1 MRQLSKWEKILK
13 KEGFKLVAGVDEA
26 GRGAMAGPL
35 VAASV
40 VLSLDCDIPGVKD
53 SKLLTP
59 SQRERLYDL
68 IIKEAVAYNVVLI
81 EVDEID
87 AIGLQKANLKALK
100 LAVEGL
106 SIKPD
111 FILCDYYKLDFENSV
126 SIKKGDSLCFPIGA
140 ASIIAKVFRD
150 RLMEKYHFS
159 FPQYCWN
166 KNKGYATL
174 EHIELVKLHGPS
186 ELHRRCF
193 LKPGFF
199 QSKLKGL

>member
-1 MRQLSKWEKILK
+1 MRELSKWEQILK
-13 KEGFKLVAGVDEA
+13 REGFKLIAGVDEA

-40 VLSLDCDIPGVKD
+40 VLPIDRDIPGVKD
-53 SKLLTP
+53 SKMLSP
-59 SQRERLYDL
+59 SQREKLYEL
-68 IIKEAVAYNVVLI
+68 IINEAVAYNVVSI
-81 EVDEID
+81 EVAEID
-87 AIGLQKANLKALK
+87 AIGLQKANLKALH
-100 LAVEGL
+100 LAVDGL
-106 SIKPD
+106 SVKPE

-150 RLMEKYHFS
+150 RLMKKYHLS
-159 FPQYCWN
+159 FPQYGWD

-174 EHIELVKLHGPS
+174 EHIELVRLHGPC

-193 LKPGFF
+193 LKPEFF
-199 QSKLKGL
+199 QGQIKGL

>member
-1 MRQLSKWEKILK
+1 MRQLSKWEEILK
-13 KEGFKLVAGVDEA
+13 KEGFSLIAGVDEA

-40 VLSLDCDIPGVKD
+40 VLPVDCDIPGVKD
-53 SKLLTP
+53 SKLLSP
-59 SQRERLYDL
+59 LQREKLYDL
-68 IIKEAVAYNVVLI
+68 IIKEAAAYNVVSI

-87 AIGLQKANLKALK
+87 NIGLHKANLKALH

-111 FILCDYYKLDFENSV
+111 FILCDYYKLDFGNSV

-140 ASIIAKVFRD
+140 ASIVAKVFRD
-150 RLMEKYHFS
+150 RLMKRHHFS
-159 FPQYCWN
+159 FPQYGWD

-174 EHIELVKLHGPS
+174 EHIELVRLHGPS

-193 LKPGFF
+193 LKPDFF
-199 QSKLKGL
+199 QGKLKGL